1 MSKAFMWVMN
11 GRAAAPPWMT
21 CSMGVSSSR

>member
-21 CSMGVSSSR
+21 WSIGVSSST